1 MDSEEAECSRDHETV
16 KRQANEFDHDREVKQ
31 EALFEVMKNDEGVS
45 AEEAKTNVDNK
56 VNDKRAAC
64 HQNCKLIFVFRS

>member
-16 KRQANEFDHDREVKQ
+16 KRQANECGHDREVKQ

-45 AEEAKTNVDNK
+45 AEEAKT
-56 VNDKRAAC
+56 KRAVGTKGVNKNKFER
-64 HQNCKLIFVFRS
+64 HS